1 MQTLY
6 NPQTMPNSWPLPVEC
21 VSSGKEVSYF
31 LLRVNQQFLKLP
43 SVQTCVAVLPEVS
56 QYQNVTVP
64 EYFEEKSTVEA
75 RSRRFG

>member
-21 VSSGKEVSYF
+21 VSSGKEVIYF

-43 SVQTCVAVLPEVS
+43 TVAVLPEVS

-75 RSRRFG
+75 LTRRFG

>member
-43 SVQTCVAVLPEVS
+43 TVAVLPEVS

-75 RSRRFG
+75 LTRRFG